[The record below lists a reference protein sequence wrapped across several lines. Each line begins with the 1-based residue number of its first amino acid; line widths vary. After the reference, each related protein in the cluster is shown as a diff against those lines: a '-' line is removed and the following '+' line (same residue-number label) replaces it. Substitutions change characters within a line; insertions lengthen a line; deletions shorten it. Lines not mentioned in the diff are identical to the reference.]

1 MPFIKSTAPFGSPLA
16 GLPFLRD
23 AASRRVSSWDRTGGN
38 ADFVTVAPGDTALLG
53 ELAGPGCVRHIWI
66 TSKSDDQDSLRK
78 IILRIFWDGEPT
90 PSVECPLGDFF
101 GVGHARVNHFA
112 SLPVNMVTGPRV
124 IGNNRA
130 AMNCFFPMPFA
141 ESARLEVRNDS
152 ELPVDHLYFNIDYET
167 YGSLDERLGRFH
179 AQWRQENPTEAA
191 SETPVTA
198 VQPSSPERS
207 PTGLQ
212 NQIYPEKNLSTDQNY
227 VILDAEGWGH
237 YVGCLLNVTNVNA
250 FHQGHPWFG
259 EGDDMIVVDGEPWPP
274 RLHGT
279 GTEDYFLAAWGFPGM
294 YSMPYHGVT
303 CGDDAWTS
311 AGQWS
316 MYRFHVEDPV
326 CFRESIRVT
335 IEHGHANNQCND
347 YSSVAYWYQAEPHKP
362 FPAFSVGD

>member
-1 MPFIKSTAPFGSPLA
+1 MPFIKSAAPFGSPLA

-53 ELAGPGCVRHIWI
+53 ELTGPGCVRHIWI
-66 TSKSDDQDSLRK
+66 TSKSGDPQFLRR
-78 IILRIFWDGEPT
+78 IILRVFWDGEPT

-112 SLPVNMVTGPRV
+112 SMPVNMVTGPRV
-124 IGNNRA
+124 IGENRA

-141 ESARLEVRNDS
+141 ESARLEVTNDS
-152 ELPVDHLYFNIDYET
+152 DLPVDHLYFNIDYET
-167 YGSLDERLGRFH
+167 YSSLDERLGRFH
-179 AQWRQENPTEAA
+179 AQWRRESPTEAVVEM
-191 SETPVTA
+191 STPAGRPSKSGSSLA
-198 VQPSSPERS
+198 VEQD
-207 PTGLQ
+207 
-212 NQIYPEKNLSTDQNY
+212 QIYPEKNLSTDQNY

-250 FHQGHPWFG
+250 FHQVHPWFG

-279 GTEDYFLAAWGFPGM
+279 GTEDYFLAAWGFPGK

-335 IEHGHANNQCND
+335 IEHGHANNQSND

-362 FPAFSVGD
+362 FPALSVGD

>member
-1 MPFIKSTAPFGSPLA
+1 MPFIKSAAPFGSPLA

-112 SLPVNMVTGPRV
+112 SMPVNMVTGPRV

-130 AMNCFFPMPFA
+130 AMNSFFPMPFA

-152 ELPVDHLYFNIDYET
+152 NLPVDHLYFNIDYET
-167 YGSLDERLGRFH
+167 YSSLDDRLGRFH

-198 VQPSSPERS
+198 VQASKSGEKPNRFSKPNLPREEPQHRPELRYS
-207 PTGLQ
+207 
-212 NQIYPEKNLSTDQNY
+212 
-227 VILDAEGWGH
+227 
-237 YVGCLLNVTNVNA
+237 GC
-250 FHQGHPWFG
+250 
-259 EGDDMIVVDGEPWPP
+259 
-274 RLHGT
+274 
-279 GTEDYFLAAWGFPGM
+279 
-294 YSMPYHGVT
+294 
-303 CGDDAWTS
+303 
-311 AGQWS
+311 
-316 MYRFHVEDPV
+316 
-326 CFRESIRVT
+326 
-335 IEHGHANNQCND
+335 
-347 YSSVAYWYQAEPHKP
+347 
-362 FPAFSVGD
+362 